1 MGVNIQWTR
10 GGVFA
15 SSQFYLIAPAHSD
28 FRYREYLR
36 RQPVWFLSMLNTD
49 ISENPLWHKRTARNN
64 VTHSL
69 IHIEV
74 ILPEVIKCFLFKALM
89 NMAYLS
95 SARILCTHLEYSTCS
110 RALVN
115 FAFYARV
122 HVYIFSAY
130 TYLCSSFRVVSAR
143 TRWKNLNIHVF
154 VVECMP
160 FNSVPHAE
168 QSVS

>member
-28 FRYREYLR
+28 FRYREYRQR
-36 RQPVWFLSMLNTD
+36 RVEAAAAGLVFVDAEYRYFQKPFM
-49 ISENPLWHKRTARNN
+49 AQ
-64 VTHSL
+64 THSTEQRYTL
-69 IHIEV
+69 AHTYRGYTI

-122 HVYIFSAY
+122 HIHIFCIYIFMLLVSCRQCAY
-130 TYLCSSFRVVSAR
+130 ALEKSKYSCVCCWVYA
-143 TRWKNLNIHVF
+143 I
-154 VVECMP
+154 
-160 FNSVPHAE
+160 
-168 QSVS
+168 